1 MKRVTLLI
9 LAQVAILSI
18 ATFALLVLAQPN
30 LSTTTNPATLLSI
43 ALTAPLAI
51 LFVLSA
57 ALAMLGMYW
66 PKLSELSWWLLLA
79 ATGIS
84 GGMAIAIPWEAA
96 QVLSSGHWGMSNLYE
111 VSVLTLAITGT
122 LALVFDTT
130 HTPNG
135 KLLPLIS
142 PILAAAALFMA
153 WLASI
158 GAATPQELV
167 PALKNSIL
175 PLHVLANFI
184 GYGCFAIGAAA
195 GAGML

>member
-111 VSVLTLAITGT
+111 V
-122 LALVFDTT
+122 
-130 HTPNG
+130 
-135 KLLPLIS
+135 K
-142 PILAAAALFMA
+142 
-153 WLASI
+153 
-158 GAATPQELV
+158 
-167 PALKNSIL
+167 
-175 PLHVLANFI
+175 
-184 GYGCFAIGAAA
+184 AA
-195 GAGML
+195 GRC